1 MMSRSVHILNG
12 DSISFLL
19 KESGL
24 TGDIIV
30 WREMLCD
37 GPLVNNV
44 GSDDFW
50 IQRYKFFEQELQI
63 EKLEY
68 YEKTIKELVAIE
80 DLSMY
85 NEVVLWFE
93 YDLFCQINLLAL
105 CSYLL
110 KHYKKDISYYLVCVG
125 KEKERIGW
133 QTLGDYS
140 PNEYL
145 SLYENKVKISRN
157 DLIYAD
163 QCWKLFVDANKE
175 DLESFNFNKNR
186 KFQYLDIAI
195 KQYLKNRSKTNGL
208 DQIGLKILLVID
220 SKKRTESDI
229 IRELLH
235 WQRKETVNGF
245 GDIQYQT
252 RLKDLNDYYVI
263 NNNIYSLTKKG
274 KEALA

>member
-12 DSISFLL
+12 DSISYLL
-19 KESGL
+19 EKSGL
-24 TGDIIV
+24 KGDTII

-37 GPLVNNV
+37 GPLVKDV

-50 IQRYKFFEQELQI
+50 MQRYKFFEQKLKV

-68 YEKTIKELVAIE
+68 YDKTIKELIAIE

-140 PNEYL
+140 PNEYI

-157 DLIYAD
+157 DLSYAD

-175 DLESFNFNKNR
+175 NLESFDFNKNR

-208 DQIGLKILLVID
+208 DQIGRKILQIID
-220 SKKRTESDI
+220 KDTRIESDI
-229 IRELLH
+229 IKKLLR
-235 WQRKETVNGF
+235 WQRNETVNGF
-245 GDIQYQT
+245 GDLQYMT
-252 RLKDLNDYYVI
+252 RLKDLNDYYI
-263 NNNIYSLTKKG
+263 IKNKTYSLTKKG